1 MVTAT
6 GHADVVQMLSQ
17 HPGTSAPSP
26 PTGCKFE
33 PARAP
38 AESTVVAR
46 VGMQVPTT
54 ALLASVVVEKK
65 MGSPLQGA
73 PWWALACKAGG
84 EPWSAALRIESSAA
98 LRARWGD
105 RTVTFAFSP
114 DAWSQRPEPSN
125 ARGEHDVSDVKRWRG
140 GS

>member
-1 MVTAT
+1 MGTCMQGRGRA
-6 GHADVVQMLSQ
+6 VV
-17 HPGTSAPSP
+17 GSP
-26 PTGCKFE
+26 PH
-33 PARAP
+33 RAP
-38 AESTVVAR
+38 LWT
-46 VGMQVPTT
+46 
-54 ALLASVVVEKK
+54 
-65 MGSPLQGA
+65 
-73 PWWALACKAGG
+73 LACKAGG